1 MIIGELNPG
10 DWQPDFNIEAVR
22 TNGINFEMILKLF
35 LIKYSS
41 K

>member
-1 MIIGELNPG
+1 MVIGDLNPG

-22 TNGINFEMILKLF
+22 SNGINFERIFENF